1 MSLSKQPALVSVVMN
16 CYNGE
21 KFLREAVD
29 SMFSQTYSNW
39 ELIFWDNLST
49 DKSSEII
56 KSYKDSRIKYYR
68 ASVFL
73 DLCPARHQAV
83 QKCEGDY
90 ISFLDCDDIYLTNNL
105 EVKVEV
111 MRRSKSVL
119 AYSGVKY
126 INEEGIER
134 RRKLPRNFSGD
145 VFESLLKQFDVEISG
160 LIICNKFRLNNNINF
175 SCDIVGSTE
184 YDIVM
189 QIASLSS
196 CVVIPKY
203 LSKVRVHSK
212 SLTSSLISHW
222 ASDRNRT
229 LRRICKRKPGL
240 EKKYKQAFAVAYA
253 RSDYYHARWL
263 VANGRNLDAMSCLR
277 GPISVDIR
285 YFVLYFFL
293 LLSENLWDLVH
304 SFLPSSRK
312 L

>member
-1 MSLSKQPALVSVVMN
+1 MSLSQQPALVSIVMN

-29 SMFSQTYSNW
+29 SVFSQTYSNW

-49 DKSSEII
+49 DKSSDII
-56 KSYKDSRIKYYR
+56 KSYKDPRIKYYR
-68 ASVFL
+68 ASGFL
-73 DLCPARHQAV
+73 NLCPARHQAV

-105 EVKVEV
+105 ETKVEV

-134 RRKLPRNFSGD
+134 RKKLPRKFSGD
-145 VFESLLKQFDVEISG
+145 VFESLLNQFDVEISS
-160 LIICNKFRLNNNINF
+160 LIICNRFRLSNNINF
-175 SCDIVGSTE
+175 SDNIVGSTE

-196 CVVIPKY
+196 CVVIPKH

-229 LRRICKRKPGL
+229 LRRIRKRRPGL
-240 EKKYKQAFAVAYA
+240 ENKYRQAFSIAYA

-263 VANGRNLDAMSCLR
+263 VANGRISDAMSCLR
-277 GPISVDIR
+277 GTILVDIR
-285 YFVLYFFL
+285 YFVLYIL
-293 LLSENLWDLVH
+293 LMVSPKLWDLAH